1 MKPCGQAH
9 TLEAIQAPPFLHPS
23 LQNAA
28 KCKIQCMGKRITLS
42 NPAGGHSL
50 PAGWHRTPP
59 VRHRVRRLPSPK
71 DRGHKEMV
79 YGPPASLARWA
90 DKLQKEIRV
99 NHLKTTAPICAP
111 SHALGSNERHLPLE
125 QTLPRA
131 VLVCSAAQIKA

>member
-28 KCKIQCMGKRITLS
+28 KCKITIHGEENQTQQSHRWTQS
-42 NPAGGHSL
+42 AGRLAQNG
-50 PAGWHRTPP
+50 AQ
-59 VRHRVRRLPSPK
+59 RLPSPK
-71 DRGHKEMV
+71 DRGHKEML

-111 SHALGSNERHLPLE
+111 SHPLGSSERHLPLE
-125 QTLPRA
+125 QTLPR
-131 VLVCSAAQIKA
+131 VLLVCSAAQLKA